1 MRFEKFGFRVES
13 LGFRVSGRGSRVQV
27 FARADVLARQRD
39 TPLPSEEGTLS
50 NSFRT
55 FTSKSR
61 PCLSYMCHI
70 RSTAASL
77 KPAPDVTIT
86 EESFRGFRGGVEKE
100 DETPPGERGRD
111 PARRKRTRPR
121 QAPAGTRHALHPAVE
136 QRWNT

>member
-100 DETPPGERGRD
+100 DETPPG
-111 PARRKRTRPR
+111 
-121 QAPAGTRHALHPAVE
+121 TRHALHSAVE
-136 QRWNT
+136 QSWNT